1 MAKSNQP
8 KKGGNNSKN
17 NNKSLPENTNPK
29 INTDKESEGIDPEI
43 FEELPPEIREVVR
56 TGISMQRISG
66 PLPNPLFSKIN
77 ENHIDKILDL
87 AEKEDTN
94 SYNDAQSNKKYS
106 LFYFLAFIGLFVFV
120 TIYLAKTDK
129 ELFIDI
135 LKIIISIAGGF
146 GGGYGYKSYI
156 DSKKKE

>member
-1 MAKSNQP
+1 MAKKNQP
-8 KKGGNNSKN
+8 KKGENNSKVPETKKA
-17 NNKSLPENTNPK
+17 KSNPE
-29 INTDKESEGIDPEI
+29 KETEGIDPEI

-66 PLPNPLFSKIN
+66 PMPNPLLSKIN
-77 ENHIDKILDL
+77 EQHIDKILDI
-87 AEKEDTN
+87 ADKEDTN
-94 SYNDAQSNKKYS
+94 SYNDAQSNKRYS
-106 LFYFLAFIGLFVFV
+106 LFYFLAFIGLFIFI

-146 GGGYGYKSYI
+146 GGGYGYKSYL

>member
-1 MAKSNQP
+1 MAKKNQP
-8 KKGGNNSKN
+8 KKEERKSK
-17 NNKSLPENTNPK
+17 LPEKKEIQTNSNK
-29 INTDKESEGIDPEI
+29 DAEGIDPEI

-66 PLPNPLFSKIN
+66 PMPNPLFSKIN
-77 ENHIDKILDL
+77 EKHIDKILDL
-87 AEKEDTN
+87 ADKEDTN

-106 LFYFLAFIGLFVFV
+106 LFYFLAFIGLFIFI
-120 TIYLAKTDK
+120 TLYLAKSDK

-135 LKIIISIAGGF
+135 LKIIIAIVGGF
-146 GGGYGYKSYI
+146 GGGYGYKSYL